1 MIFETYRPLKSLE
14 DILQW
19 MLTDDVRGPE
29 ADRFFPNLN
38 KAELLDLGYI
48 SLRSSHTRGGA
59 VDLTLID
66 EDTGLE
72 LDMGT
77 EFDYFGDKSHTTS
90 RRISKVARN
99 NRKTLVELMEASGFA
114 NYEKEW
120 TKLSQQSRNFF
131 HFLLNHTNPD
141 GSFEADLCKNVKQ
154 IQGRVVWTLEAI
166 QQRYALY
173 ANTPA
178 ETRTEPQH
186 TTWCLLCFVNY
197 PGKQLRAIFPKST
210 CMKNSTRLS
219 DILQRDEVG
228 KRKFGQGLQ

>member
-1 MIFETYRPLKSLE
+1 MGRPLAGYTANKCIVTTPVAEALTLAQEKAASAGFSLMIFETYRPLKSLE

-120 TKLSQQSRNFF
+120 W
-131 HFLLNHTNPD
+131 HFNLK
-141 GSFEADLCKNVKQ
+141 E
-154 IQGRVVWTLEAI
+154 
-166 QQRYALY
+166 
-173 ANTPA
+173 
-178 ETRTEPQH
+178 EP
-186 TTWCLLCFVNY
+186 
-197 PGKQLRAIFPKST
+197 FPYT
-210 CMKNSTRLS
+210 YFDF
-219 DILQRDEVG
+219 DII
-228 KRKFGQGLQ
+228 